1 MTCSFD
7 RRGRSRRAA
16 PPLRAS
22 IWAVT
27 VTGDQPPPT
36 RCPAPSQSSP
46 SELFWLA
53 LSPVPE
59 GPARKVR
66 SRNARSATSMWCWE
80 PRGPAFKP
88 VTGAA
93 VCAWRGV
100 WPRGCRRS
108 AGDARLNGRMNRF
121 AHLALAG
128 RYGRDFALGAPQARY
143 GFAIAVLSVLRI
155 LKGSRN
161 RGELDRPLDQEDSTV
176 TVANR
181 LVCGGRTAA
190 RVRTE
195 LRPKHRK
202 PARGVNPGG

>member
-1 MTCSFD
+1 M
-7 RRGRSRRAA
+7 
-16 PPLRAS
+16 
-22 IWAVT
+22 
-27 VTGDQPPPT
+27 TGDQPPPT

-80 PRGPAFKP
+80 PRGPTGKP

-100 WPRGCRRS
+100 WAPRLS
-108 AGDARLNGRMNRF
+108 PAAGDARLNGRMNRF
-121 AHLALAG
+121 AHLAFAG
-128 RYGRDFALGAPQARY
+128 RYGRDFTLGAPQARY
-143 GFAIAVLSVLRI
+143 RFAIAVLSVPRI
-155 LKGSRN
+155 LKGSRY
-161 RGELDRPLDQEDSTV
+161 RGALDRPLDQEDSTV

-181 LVCGGRTAA
+181 LVCGDRTIAGSN
-190 RVRTE
+190 RTPQTQKP
-195 LRPKHRK
+195 RP
-202 PARGVNPGG
+202 GVTRAGD